1 MIPVAGK
8 QSNGLEPSEVRGIFT
23 TPLYVVNTQRV
34 LTLDESNYVHS
45 LKNDTVLNVG
55 NNYNTKNSY
64 ILNEKILENLK
75 NVIMLYVK
83 DYFTKVL
90 STTAQPYITQSWL
103 NYQTQDQSHHMH
115 DHPNSIVSGVYY
127 IKTDEKDTV
136 SFHKRIYETIMLD
149 KTSLNPYNANDV
161 STSVRTGDLIMF
173 PSSLLHSVNKKE
185 TLNERISL
193 AFNVFVKGKI
203 GIPEAMAELVL

>member
-45 LKNDTVLNVG
+45 LKKDTILNVG
-55 NNYNTKNSY
+55 ANYNTKNSY
-64 ILNEKILENLK
+64 VLNEKILENLK

-90 STTAQPYITQSWL
+90 STNAQPYITQSWL
-103 NYQTQDQSHHMH
+103 NYQTQNQSHHMH

-127 IKTDEKDTV
+127 IKTDETDTV
-136 SFHKRIYETIMLD
+136 SFHKRIYETILLD

-185 TLNERISL
+185 TINERISL

>member
-34 LTLDESNYVHS
+34 LTQDESNYVHS
-45 LKNDTVLNVG
+45 LKKDTILNVG
-55 NNYNTKNSY
+55 ANYNTKNSY
-64 ILNEKILENLK
+64 VLNEKILENLK

-90 STTAQPYITQSWL
+90 STNAQPYITQSWL
-103 NYQTQDQSHHMH
+103 NYQTQNQSHHMH

-127 IKTDEKDTV
+127 IKTDETDTV
-136 SFHKRIYETIMLD
+136 SFHKRIYETILLD

-185 TLNERISL
+185 TINERISL